1 MSGGTADRK
10 IQRRLAAIFAADVEG
25 YSRLMGMDEV
35 GTVRTLTAH
44 REIMDRLIG
53 EHGGRIAN
61 TAGDGLLAEFPSVV
75 DAVRAAVEV
84 QEALG
89 TANEVLPEDRRLR
102 FRIGVH
108 VGDVMVKGG
117 DLFGEGVNIAARLQA
132 LAEPG
137 GVCISGDAQRHV
149 RKTSPF
155 HFTDLG
161 PQQVK
166 NIAEPVSAFRV
177 DVGLLGSDVQSP
189 LLLSKS
195 LPVPDRPS
203 IAVLP
208 FVNMSRDADD
218 EYFSD
223 GITEDLITALSRIR
237 WLFVIARNSTF
248 VFKRK
253 VVDLKEIGR
262 QLGVRYVL
270 EGSIRRAG
278 HRVRVTGQLIEAAT
292 GAHIWAERYDRD
304 LTDIFELQDEITS
317 SVVGAIEP
325 NLRKAEIDCAKRKRP
340 EDLDAYDLYLR
351 ALAHMYDVRQE
362 NRAAALDFT
371 TQALT
376 INPDYAEAHGVA
388 AWCYF
393 AKSLWEGGLPEPYR
407 EAMLKHARAVQE
419 LQPED
424 ASTLAHAA
432 IALALGTR
440 DYEASVEMIERA
452 IAINPSSVHAHGHG
466 SVINT
471 WAGHYDRSI
480 ALSERAL
487 RLSPLDPLR
496 VMPLAGQAGA
506 WLMKGE
512 YETAL
517 AFARRALQVYPT
529 HTPSYLISIA
539 SLIRLDRVEEARRVA
554 REFMALYPQY
564 RILRKGPVLE
574 HFCDELREAG
584 LSE

>member
-1 MSGGTADRK
+1 MSG
-10 IQRRLAAIFAADVEG
+10 
-25 YSRLMGMDEV
+25 
-35 GTVRTLTAH
+35 
-44 REIMDRLIG
+44 
-53 EHGGRIAN
+53 N
-61 TAGDGLLAEFPSVV
+61 AE
-75 DAVRAAVEV
+75 
-84 QEALG
+84 
-89 TANEVLPEDRRLR
+89 
-102 FRIGVH
+102 
-108 VGDVMVKGG
+108 
-117 DLFGEGVNIAARLQA
+117 
-132 LAEPG
+132 
-137 GVCISGDAQRHV
+137 
-149 RKTSPF
+149 
-155 HFTDLG
+155 
-161 PQQVK
+161 
-166 NIAEPVSAFRV
+166 
-177 DVGLLGSDVQSP
+177 
-189 LLLSKS
+189 
-195 LPVPDRPS
+195 
-203 IAVLP
+203 
-208 FVNMSRDADD
+208 D

-223 GITEDLITALSRIR
+223 GITEDLLTGLSRIR
-237 WLFVIARNSTF
+237 WLFVIARNSSF
-248 VFKRK
+248 VFKGK
-253 VVDLKEIGR
+253 AVDMKEIGR

-278 HRVRVTGQLIEAAT
+278 SRVRVTGQLIEAAT

-304 LTDIFELQDEITS
+304 LTDIFELQDEITH

-325 NLRKAEIDCAKRKRP
+325 TLRKAEIDRAKRKRP
-340 EDLDAYDLYLR
+340 DDLDAYDLYLR

-362 NRAAALDFT
+362 NRATALDFIDR
-371 TQALT
+371 ALKL
-376 INPDYAEAHGVA
+376 NPDFAEAHGVA

-407 EAMLKHARAVQE
+407 EAMLKHARGVQE

-440 DYEASVEMIERA
+440 DYEASVETIERA

-471 WAGHYDRSI
+471 WAGHYERSI

-512 YETAL
+512 YEAAL

-529 HTPSYLISIA
+529 HTPSYLISLA
-539 SLIRLDRVEEARRVA
+539 SLIRLNRVEEARRIA

-564 RILRKGPVLE
+564 RIVRNWPVLE
-574 HFCDELREAG
+574 HFCAELRAAG
-584 LSE
+584 LPE